1 MSDTIW
7 TPYFNNNLQKWLSV
21 FDIFPVYGVKLTSVD
36 HTIILKRTKLWSLR
50 PHYRVFIDEE
60 EVGMLQMIRLLKG
73 IKQQTPYIFQAVT
86 THISLVTLIFQLKQ

>member
-50 PHYRVFIDEE
+50 PHYRVFIDVE
-60 EVGMLQMIRLLKG
+60 EVGMLQMIRLFKG
-73 IKQQTPYIFQAVT
+73 GLMQIKHYIFLCSKDT
-86 THISLVTLIFQLKQ
+86 YKFCIPYFLT